1 MPETLL
7 HIRPLGFRAAH
18 ARSAIRA
25 ASVLIWLAFAVAC
38 NSTSDAKAVATQLA
52 ATATALSN
60 YYTALHT
67 EIVNTDQLNDL
78 EQGVIGL
85 PYDGQLRAS
94 IMDTAAEIQKREDM
108 ANDIS
113 TLAASLTQLTTST
126 GAADASTAAGKLASS
141 AASIKPLAQM
151 LPPSVTAGLAP
162 AAQEIA
168 TAILNNKVREA
179 AQHIA
184 TFLENFQ
191 KLFAAEEP
199 ACKTIN
205 DQYLGISSTLSVWF
219 VTNGQT
225 DPAGYSSSL
234 AKMALTP
241 YGLTAKI
248 DAGTQA
254 RIAATEQMFIGQKSG
269 DLIAA
274 HTTAGKAMEDALAD
288 IAARAADVA
297 AAKPLPGGIA
307 SPSLTTVNKWAA
319 TINAK

>member
-1 MPETLL
+1 MPEAVS
-7 HIRPLGFRAAH
+7 LGRRLGSPAARA
-18 ARSAIRA
+18 RCAIRA
-25 ASVLIWLAFAVAC
+25 ASLLIWLGFAVAC
-38 NSTSDAKAVATQLA
+38 NSTSDAKAIASQLA

-67 EIVNTDQLNDL
+67 EVVNTDQLNDL
-78 EQGVIGL
+78 EQGVTGL
-85 PYDGQLRAS
+85 PYDAQVRAS
-94 IMDTAAEIQKREDM
+94 IMDTAVEIQKRADM

-151 LPPSVTAGLAP
+151 LPASVTAGLAP

-168 TAILNNKVREA
+168 TAIQNHKIREA

-184 TFLENFQ
+184 AFLDNFI
-191 KLFAAEEP
+191 KLYAAEES

-205 DQYLGISSTLSVWF
+205 DQYVGISGTLSLWF
-219 VTNGQT
+219 VANGQT
-225 DPAGYSSSL
+225 DPAGYSSAL
-234 AKMALTP
+234 AKLALAP

-248 DAGTQA
+248 DAATQTK
-254 RIAATEQMFIGQKSG
+254 IATTQQLFIGQKSG

-274 HTTAGKAMEDALAD
+274 HTAASKAMEDALAD

-307 SPSLTTVNKWAA
+307 SPSLTTVNNWAA